1 MSFVDL
7 NNLSIEDL
15 KKIKQNKKHKLKK
28 EFNDYNEQKEKL
40 MFAEIDEIEKQRKKI
55 LRNKNQRYHQ
65 NLYPS
70 PNQNKKHLM
79 IILKSVLKI
88 KRFQKILKVALKSS
102 RKSDERV

>member
-7 NNLSIEDL
+7 NNLLIEDL

-40 MFAEIDEIEKQRKKI
+40 IIAEINEIMKQRKN

-65 NLYPS
+65 NLYPCS
-70 PNQNKKHLM
+70 NQNQKHLM

-88 KRFQKILKVALKSS
+88 KRFQMILQVTLKSS
-102 RKSDERV
+102 RKSDESV

>member
-1 MSFVDL
+1 M
-7 NNLSIEDL
+7 
-15 KKIKQNKKHKLKK
+15 
-28 EFNDYNEQKEKL
+28 
-40 MFAEIDEIEKQRKKI
+40 

-79 IILKSVLKI
+79 VILKSVFKI
-88 KRFQKILKVALKSS
+88 KRLQKILKVALKSS